1 MTGTAGQ
8 LGWPQT
14 SSGRV
19 GGMVDI
25 FFFWELYAK
34 LRARGGSLTFCPFSF
49 DEGLAEPQ
57 TDRYCVEL
65 TLNYPEGLGL
75 RA

>member
-1 MTGTAGQ
+1 
-8 LGWPQT
+8 
-14 SSGRV
+14 
-19 GGMVDI
+19 MVDI